1 MNRAGPRQRP
11 AWWWAEAAAIEPLKL
26 LVIARREP
34 REGPVNS
41 SGSSLEAHP
50 DCLPADANCCH
61 SLLLDPIGYTPCD
74 LHDWLF
80 LLVIGGE
87 K

>member
-1 MNRAGPRQRP
+1 VVVGKGRCDRT
-11 AWWWAEAAAIEPLKL
+11 LKL
-26 LVIARREP
+26 LVIERREP

-50 DCLPADANCCH
+50 DCLPAVANCCH

-80 LLVIGGE
+80 LLVSGGE
-87 K
+87 KSPQSFR